1 MKWTSDGQKI
11 CIVYEDGAVIVGSLD
26 GNRIWGKELRSL
38 QLACVEWSPDG
49 KKILFGIAKGEVQVF
64 DNTGNFISKL
74 QVYCLT
80 NVTGAIHIAGL
91 EWYNGLNGYVEPN
104 CPSLALCFDNGRCQ
118 IMRSEI
124 DENPILI
131 DTGMQVA
138 QIGWNHTGAILAV
151 AGSQH
156 AIGQDKEVNV
166 VQFYTPLGEHLRTL
180 KVPGKTMYSASWEG
194 GSLRIALAVDSFIY
208 FANIRPDYKWG
219 YCTNTVVYSFTKP
232 ERAEHCVIFWDTKN
246 NEKYVKYVKNL
257 ISITA
262 CGDYCCLATKADEAV
277 GQYVLVLCNSIGTPL
292 DSKYIE
298 MDPVYLTMTKT
309 HIIATCKE
317 AFYCW
322 QFKNPKKLATLEMA
336 TRRKAGSEK
345 LFHIDDIP
353 SGTATQDEIDF
364 SKAYA
369 GTEDPI
375 CCVCASDKA
384 LIVGRESGALVRYAM
399 PSLAL
404 THKYTLNCRPHQLSL
419 NCSSSRLAIIDIAG
433 VLTFFDLD
441 TRVTDPDGREVV
453 GEHLSFERKDVWD
466 MKWAEDNSEL
476 FAMMEK
482 TRMYIFRSLDPE
494 EPILSSG
501 YICQFS
507 DLQIKAVL
515 LDEVMKDP
523 ENPAKDDIIEMEIK
537 SESMKQAE
545 VAAYF
550 RRFEDA
556 EKIYLDMDRRDLA
569 VNLRKKLGDWFKVI
583 HLLKHGGGGDDVQ
596 LEEAWNAVGDYY
608 ADRQKCCSNVKI
620 LSKLQRNLVHC
631 IQVWGSPVNQI
642 DHITIGRKWRR
653 SLLDVRAKRGADAAS
668 DHHLVIAAIK
678 IKLKAYRDQADRPS
692 HKYNVHSLKESV
704 KTNAFRCELRNRFS
718 ALDTLPEETI
728 EEHWHDLRETWTATC
743 REVLGKKTRQHKEW
757 LTSDTWDLITER
769 KRLKDLI
776 NHTDDQDDKR
786 DLQAQYW
793 DVNRQVKR
801 SARNDKRNFIND
813 LTEEAETAA
822 GQRNMKRLYEITRTL
837 SGKNNNPTRPVK
849 DKNGQIITKE
859 EDQRTRWAEHFKE
872 TLNRPPPPVPPDIPP
887 AAQLLDI
894 STNPPTKTEII
905 KAIKSLKSGKA
916 AGPDGIPPEALK
928 ADIQTSTDML
938 HPLLRKIWENE
949 SVPQDWKKGHL
960 VKLPKKGDL
969 SSCSNWRGIML
980 LSIPG
985 KVLTRIILERLKT
998 ALDKTLREEQAG
1010 FRNDRSCT
1018 DHIATMRIIIEQ
1030 SLEWQTPLYSTFV
1043 DFQKAFDSVDR
1054 EVIWKLMSHYGFPP
1068 KFVNI
1073 IRQLY
1078 EDATCQVIHDGKLT
1092 EPFTVRTGVR
1102 QGCIL
1107 SPTIFL
1113 MVVDWVMRQAT
1124 DGKRTGIQWTFSKQL
1139 EDLDFADDIA
1149 LLSHK
1154 QQDAQEKLNRVAE
1167 EAEKTG
1173 LKINI
1178 SKTEVMRVNH
1188 KQHDPIQLH
1197 QEDIKEVDKFI
1208 YLGSVVSKDGG
1219 TDEDIKSR
1227 TNKAR
1232 HAFRT
1237 LRPIWRSTAL
1247 SLRNKIRIFNSNVK
1261 SVLLYGSETWRTTKT
1276 GSHRLQTFINRC
1288 LRNILNIRYPLVITN
1303 QDLWERTRQVP
1314 IEQEIKKRKWG
1325 WIGHTLRKPTSNV
1338 TRQSLDWNPQGKR
1351 KVGRPKQTWRRST
1364 DAEAK
1369 AAGTTQQAVTYYVQ
1383 GRNQERLA
1391 ECYYMLEDYSGLEK
1405 MVNTLPENHKLLPD
1419 IAQMFQSVGMCEQA
1433 VEAYIKCNRV
1443 KMAIDT
1449 CVNLN
1454 QWDKGIELAKSHN
1467 VREIDLL
1474 LAKYASHLL
1483 EKNKVLSAIELYRKA
1498 GNFMEAAKLLFKVA
1512 EEQKAA
1518 KRSPLSLKKMYVLGG
1533 LLVEQYH
1540 DAMKLTSRTKG
1551 KQKQHAA
1558 SALAGFLEEDAS
1570 ALTDT
1575 KIIDNAWRGAEAYHF
1590 YILAQRQ
1597 LHEGYV
1603 DAAMRTALHLRDY
1616 DDIIDPAH
1624 SFSLLA
1630 LAACANRA
1638 FGTCS
1643 KAFIKLESLETLM
1656 PEQRQQ
1662 YEELAL
1668 EIFTKNSPK
1677 DARSN
1682 KVECTSCGSSIP
1694 DWSTSCPNCDNKF
1707 PACIVTGR
1715 PIMEYQ
1721 FWMCREEEERV
1732 PQTDL
1737 EEELALRAAR
1747 LRPDMGGG
1755 QDLRQGQSEMEE
1767 SC

>member
-1 MKWTSDGQKI
+1 MLADNDTWQK
-11 CIVYEDGAVIVGSLD
+11 EFL
-26 GNRIWGKELRSL
+26 L
-38 QLACVEWSPDG
+38 
-49 KKILFGIAKGEVQVF
+49 
-64 DNTGNFISKL
+64 NF
-74 QVYCLT
+74 Y
-80 NVTGAIHIAGL
+80 
-91 EWYNGLNGYVEPN
+91 P
-104 CPSLALCFDNGRCQ
+104 
-118 IMRSEI
+118 
-124 DENPILI
+124 
-131 DTGMQVA
+131 MQVGRSHVQA
-138 QIGWNHTGAILAV
+138 
-151 AGSQH
+151 SQ
-156 AIGQDKEVNV
+156 
-166 VQFYTPLGEHLRTL
+166 R
-180 KVPGKTMYSASWEG
+180 S
-194 GSLRIALAVDSFIY
+194 
-208 FANIRPDYKWG
+208 
-219 YCTNTVVYSFTKP
+219 
-232 ERAEHCVIFWDTKN
+232 
-246 NEKYVKYVKNL
+246 
-257 ISITA
+257 
-262 CGDYCCLATKADEAV
+262 
-277 GQYVLVLCNSIGTPL
+277 
-292 DSKYIE
+292 
-298 MDPVYLTMTKT
+298 DPVYELRVYYIKPDKFHDYMALMADNFDIRLQASQPLGFWTTEFGGLFEVV
-309 HIIATCKE
+309 HIWPYDSVDHRAE
-317 AFYCW
+317 VRQALA
-322 QFKNPKKLATLEMA
+322 KNPEWN
-336 TRRKAGSEK
+336 
-345 LFHIDDIP
+345 
-353 SGTATQDEIDF
+353 
-364 SKAYA
+364 SKFLSKFLQYA
-369 GTEDPI
+369 NSLQNSLSHPLPW
-375 CCVCASDKA
+375 VVVV
-384 LIVGRESGALVRYAM
+384 VGR
-399 PSLAL
+399 
-404 THKYTLNCRPHQLSL
+404 
-419 NCSSSRLAIIDIAG
+419 
-433 VLTFFDLD
+433 
-441 TRVTDPDGREVV
+441 
-453 GEHLSFERKDVWD
+453 
-466 MKWAEDNSEL
+466 
-476 FAMMEK
+476 
-482 TRMYIFRSLDPE
+482 
-494 EPILSSG
+494 
-501 YICQFS
+501 
-507 DLQIKAVL
+507 
-515 LDEVMKDP
+515 
-523 ENPAKDDIIEMEIK
+523 
-537 SESMKQAE
+537 
-545 VAAYF
+545 
-550 RRFEDA
+550 
-556 EKIYLDMDRRDLA
+556 
-569 VNLRKKLGDWFKVI
+569 
-583 HLLKHGGGGDDVQ
+583 GGDDHLPATDRSKMEDSLQSADTSMDTADDPLADLSDEQ
-596 LEEAWNAVGDYY
+596 LYQLVEETIRANQVLEAETRMFEKFLRRVEPKDASTSGGHTSFTSSMGHSLRDDTGRMGNRKRSKSRSSNMDRSLKLSAEQKCDIAQREIEELREEIEKLKEESEKVLDTYKAIMEEADMRLAETKKESYEFERDIVKGSVNNRTARVIAEKVMRYFD
-608 ADRQKCCSNVKI
+608 DRLRARKEEMGEVLHEVDFNQLKIENQQYLERIDERNQDLLRLKLMAGNTLQVLNTYKKKLNTLTMESERLGSEI
-620 LSKLQRNLVHC
+620 LSRNDLLTK
-631 IQVWGSPVNQI
+631 I
-642 DHITIGRKWRR
+642 DAETSFVEVPFDITIGRKWRR

-776 NHTDDQDDKR
+776 NHTDDQDHKR

-938 HPLLRKIWENE
+938 HPLLRKIWESE

-1030 SLEWQTPLYSTFV
+1030 SLEWQTPLYSIFV

-1124 DGKRTGIQWTFSKQL
+1124 DGKWTGIQWTFSKQL

-1167 EAEKTG
+1167 EAKKTG

-1351 KVGRPKQTWRRST
+1351 KERAKAEKINRKLRQQLADYRVPDVMHYVQEKADLYELQKKVKSWERKVEIADMALKTHRKTWRQMQYGSQVQPQWQLMQ
-1364 DAEAK
+1364 
-1369 AAGTTQQAVTYYVQ
+1369 AA
-1383 GRNQERLA
+1383 
-1391 ECYYMLEDYSGLEK
+1391 
-1405 MVNTLPENHKLLPD
+1405 
-1419 IAQMFQSVGMCEQA
+1419 
-1433 VEAYIKCNRV
+1433 
-1443 KMAIDT
+1443 
-1449 CVNLN
+1449 
-1454 QWDKGIELAKSHN
+1454 
-1467 VREIDLL
+1467 
-1474 LAKYASHLL
+1474 
-1483 EKNKVLSAIELYRKA
+1483 
-1498 GNFMEAAKLLFKVA
+1498 
-1512 EEQKAA
+1512 
-1518 KRSPLSLKKMYVLGG
+1518 
-1533 LLVEQYH
+1533 
-1540 DAMKLTSRTKG
+1540 
-1551 KQKQHAA
+1551 
-1558 SALAGFLEEDAS
+1558 
-1570 ALTDT
+1570 
-1575 KIIDNAWRGAEAYHF
+1575 
-1590 YILAQRQ
+1590 
-1597 LHEGYV
+1597 
-1603 DAAMRTALHLRDY
+1603 
-1616 DDIIDPAH
+1616 
-1624 SFSLLA
+1624 
-1630 LAACANRA
+1630 
-1638 FGTCS
+1638 
-1643 KAFIKLESLETLM
+1643 
-1656 PEQRQQ
+1656 
-1662 YEELAL
+1662 
-1668 EIFTKNSPK
+1668 
-1677 DARSN
+1677 
-1682 KVECTSCGSSIP
+1682 
-1694 DWSTSCPNCDNKF
+1694 
-1707 PACIVTGR
+1707 
-1715 PIMEYQ
+1715 
-1721 FWMCREEEERV
+1721 
-1732 PQTDL
+1732 
-1737 EEELALRAAR
+1737 
-1747 LRPDMGGG
+1747 
-1755 QDLRQGQSEMEE
+1755 
-1767 SC
+1767 

>member
-1 MKWTSDGQKI
+1 MADEEEKENFYEQLQAVLDKAPRRDLKILMGDLKRQRTQNENGELFTEFCTTNDLVIGGTIFPHKTIHKTTWT
-11 CIVYEDGAVIVGSLD
+11 
-26 GNRIWGKELRSL
+26 
-38 QLACVEWSPDG
+38 SPDG
-49 KKILFGIAKGEVQVF
+49 
-64 DNTGNFISKL
+64 
-74 QVYCLT
+74 
-80 NVTGAIHIAGL
+80 
-91 EWYNGLNGYVEPN
+91 
-104 CPSLALCFDNGRCQ
+104 
-118 IMRSEI
+118 
-124 DENPILI
+124 
-131 DTGMQVA
+131 
-138 QIGWNHTGAILAV
+138 
-151 AGSQH
+151 
-156 AIGQDKEVNV
+156 
-166 VQFYTPLGEHLRTL
+166 RT
-180 KVPGKTMYSASWEG
+180 
-194 GSLRIALAVDSFIY
+194 
-208 FANIRPDYKWG
+208 
-219 YCTNTVVYSFTKP
+219 
-232 ERAEHCVIFWDTKN
+232 
-246 NEKYVKYVKNL
+246 
-257 ISITA
+257 
-262 CGDYCCLATKADEAV
+262 
-277 GQYVLVLCNSIGTPL
+277 
-292 DSKYIE
+292 
-298 MDPVYLTMTKT
+298 
-309 HIIATCKE
+309 
-317 AFYCW
+317 
-322 QFKNPKKLATLEMA
+322 
-336 TRRKAGSEK
+336 
-345 LFHIDDIP
+345 
-353 SGTATQDEIDF
+353 
-364 SKAYA
+364 
-369 GTEDPI
+369 
-375 CCVCASDKA
+375 
-384 LIVGRESGALVRYAM
+384 
-399 PSLAL
+399 
-404 THKYTLNCRPHQLSL
+404 
-419 NCSSSRLAIIDIAG
+419 
-433 VLTFFDLD
+433 
-441 TRVTDPDGREVV
+441 
-453 GEHLSFERKDVWD
+453 
-466 MKWAEDNSEL
+466 
-476 FAMMEK
+476 
-482 TRMYIFRSLDPE
+482 
-494 EPILSSG
+494 
-501 YICQFS
+501 
-507 DLQIKAVL
+507 
-515 LDEVMKDP
+515 
-523 ENPAKDDIIEMEIK
+523 
-537 SESMKQAE
+537 
-545 VAAYF
+545 
-550 RRFEDA
+550 
-556 EKIYLDMDRRDLA
+556 
-569 VNLRKKLGDWFKVI
+569 
-583 HLLKHGGGGDDVQ
+583 
-596 LEEAWNAVGDYY
+596 
-608 ADRQKCCSNVKI
+608 
-620 LSKLQRNLVHC
+620 
-631 IQVWGSPVNQI
+631 VNQI

-776 NHTDDQDDKR
+776 NHTDDQDHKR

-837 SGKNNNPTRPVK
+837 SGKNNKPHQTSQRQERTNHHQRGRPK
-849 DKNGQIITKE
+849 D
-859 EDQRTRWAEHFKE
+859 
-872 TLNRPPPPVPPDIPP
+872 
-887 AAQLLDI
+887 
-894 STNPPTKTEII
+894 KTEII

-938 HPLLRKIWENE
+938 HPLLRKIWESE

-1303 QDLWERTRQVP
+1303 QDLWS
-1314 IEQEIKKRKWG
+1314 EQDRDVVEKCKG
-1325 WIGHTLRKPTSNV
+1325 SG
-1338 TRQSLDWNPQGKR
+1338 G
-1351 KVGRPKQTWRRST
+1351 
-1364 DAEAK
+1364 
-1369 AAGTTQQAVTYYVQ
+1369 
-1383 GRNQERLA
+1383 
-1391 ECYYMLEDYSGLEK
+1391 SGLGAR
-1405 MVNTLPENHKLLPD
+1405 PFH
-1419 IAQMFQSVGMCEQA
+1419 
-1433 VEAYIKCNRV
+1433 
-1443 KMAIDT
+1443 
-1449 CVNLN
+1449 
-1454 QWDKGIELAKSHN
+1454 W
-1467 VREIDLL
+1467 
-1474 LAKYASHLL
+1474 
-1483 EKNKVLSAIELYRKA
+1483 
-1498 GNFMEAAKLLFKVA
+1498 LLFDICISQNHQSRHHHRRQRTVCHRPCNQCPA
-1512 EEQKAA
+1512 SVVYLRCQ
-1518 KRSPLSLKKMYVLGG
+1518 SMIGVL
-1533 LLVEQYH
+1533 
-1540 DAMKLTSRTKG
+1540 
-1551 KQKQHAA
+1551 
-1558 SALAGFLEEDAS
+1558 
-1570 ALTDT
+1570 
-1575 KIIDNAWRGAEAYHF
+1575 
-1590 YILAQRQ
+1590 
-1597 LHEGYV
+1597 
-1603 DAAMRTALHLRDY
+1603 
-1616 DDIIDPAH
+1616 
-1624 SFSLLA
+1624 
-1630 LAACANRA
+1630 
-1638 FGTCS
+1638 
-1643 KAFIKLESLETLM
+1643 
-1656 PEQRQQ
+1656 
-1662 YEELAL
+1662 
-1668 EIFTKNSPK
+1668 
-1677 DARSN
+1677 
-1682 KVECTSCGSSIP
+1682 
-1694 DWSTSCPNCDNKF
+1694 
-1707 PACIVTGR
+1707 
-1715 PIMEYQ
+1715 
-1721 FWMCREEEERV
+1721 
-1732 PQTDL
+1732 
-1737 EEELALRAAR
+1737 
-1747 LRPDMGGG
+1747 
-1755 QDLRQGQSEMEE
+1755 
-1767 SC
+1767 